1 MKSNDKPYI
10 LHVAEKIYLEIS
22 KIKKKIIVFQILM
35 PYMHLLD
42 QKYIMKL
49 VMVNFM
55 MNGLNN
61 WKMRQKKYLM
71 KH

>member
-61 WKMRQKKYLM
+61 WKMRQKKYQM